1 LKKLDLYII
10 KKFLGTFFFSLL
22 LIIAIA
28 IIFDLS
34 EKLDDFIEKQVPVN
48 EIIFKYYMNF
58 APYYA
63 KLFVFLFVFIA
74 VIFFT
79 SKMANRSEI
88 IAILSTGV
96 SFRRLLFP
104 YFISATVLALL
115 SLYLSNFV
123 IPPAT
128 AIRLDFENKYI
139 KGTYYNQDRNIHK
152 QISPGVFIYMENY
165 NTTSDIGYKFSIE
178 KFENKKLVSKL
189 MSDLV
194 QWDSTTGKWRV
205 QKYYIRNLGDS
216 IHEITYGKSID
227 TALTIYPEDF
237 EQRLTTVETLN
248 YFELNDFIDAQIL
261 HGTENV
267 NAYLIEKHR
276 RIAFP
281 FSTFI
286 LTLIGVSVSSRK
298 VRGGTGLNIGIGLL
312 LSFSY
317 ILFMQIST
325 QFSINGSL
333 PPIVSVWIPNMIYL
347 IVALFVYRLA
357 PK

>member
-1 LKKLDLYII
+1 
-10 KKFLGTFFFSLL
+10 
-22 LIIAIA
+22 
-28 IIFDLS
+28 
-34 EKLDDFIEKQVPVN
+34 
-48 EIIFKYYMNF
+48 
-58 APYYA
+58 
-63 KLFVFLFVFIA
+63 
-74 VIFFT
+74 
-79 SKMANRSEI
+79 
-88 IAILSTGV
+88 
-96 SFRRLLFP
+96 
-104 YFISATVLALL
+104 
-115 SLYLSNFV
+115 
-123 IPPAT
+123 
-128 AIRLDFENKYI
+128 
-139 KGTYYNQDRNIHK
+139 
-152 QISPGVFIYMENY
+152 MENY